1 MADIWTRSTP
11 FTTCSSETTAPGTGF
26 VVVLSITRPVSE
38 FWFSATS
45 PAWSVGF
52 RRYRP
57 LPCRRMERQASKSML
72 MSADC
77 PAIRLMAPPAI
88 CPGGIL
94 SPVCASLLK
103 LSVWGDPPF
112 GTTQLKPPDP
122 QALGEG
128 VAPVA
133 SLARRIKR
141 ICWYFPGGRPVV
153 EPNVL
158 RVHAVDARLS
168 KSICIGPLVRS
179 TRVTQPLSFEPAS
192 ELMWATTLVTVTQ
205 TLEY

>member
-26 VVVLSITRPVSE
+26 AVVLSITRPLSE

-52 RRYRP
+52 RRYFP

-72 MSADC
+72 MSADS
-77 PAIRLMAPPAI
+77 PAMRLMPPPAI

-94 SPVCASLLK
+94 SPVFASLLRFK
-103 LSVWGDPPF
+103 VAVEPPVR
-112 GTTQLKPPDP
+112 TTQLKPPDV

-133 SLARRIKR
+133 SFASRIRR

-158 RVHAVDARLS
+158 KVHAVDARLS
-168 KSICIGPLVRS
+168 KSICIGLLVLS
-179 TRVTQPLSFEPAS
+179 TRVTQPLSLGPAS
-192 ELMWATTLVTVTQ
+192 ELMWATTLVIVTQ
-205 TLEY
+205 TFEY

>member
-26 VVVLSITRPVSE
+26 VVVLSITRPLSE

-52 RRYRP
+52 RRYFP

-77 PAIRLMAPPAI
+77 PAMRLMPPPAI

-94 SPVCASLLK
+94 SPVFASLLRFK
-103 LSVWGDPPF
+103 VAVEPPVR
-112 GTTQLKPPDP
+112 TTQLKPPDV
-122 QALGEG
+122 QLLGDG

-133 SLARRIKR
+133 SFASRIRR

-153 EPNVL
+153 EPSVL
-158 RVHAVDARLS
+158 KVHVVEDR
-168 KSICIGPLVRS
+168 KS
-179 TRVTQPLSFEPAS
+179 TRLNSS
-192 ELMWATTLVTVTQ
+192 HLVISYAVFC
-205 TLEY
+205 LKKKNY